1 MSFETSF
8 TGQCRNH
15 IPAGVEIFI
24 PSRYQVQICKA
35 GVFRGVVFPPSPQNT
50 ITTPPKTIAYEAICH

>member
-8 TGQCRNH
+8 TGQCRNP
-15 IPAGVEIFI
+15 IQL
-24 PSRYQVQICKA
+24 RWKYLYQVVIKNRYFKA
-35 GVFRGVVFPPSPQNT
+35 GVFMGVEFPPSPQNT